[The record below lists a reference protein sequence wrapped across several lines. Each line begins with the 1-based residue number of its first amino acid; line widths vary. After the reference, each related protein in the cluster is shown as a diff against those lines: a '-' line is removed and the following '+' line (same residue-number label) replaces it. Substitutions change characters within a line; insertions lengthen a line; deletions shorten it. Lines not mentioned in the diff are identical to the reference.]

1 MLTPEILN
9 LQEDINGLIIMIDIA
24 ANTHSVCVL
33 KLTPKFINEKV
44 KLILMILLIE
54 SGWSRMRIRLIAE
67 LALSPLGTLFIAIT
81 SKSFHSRSELVP
93 IVRDYSPQMVWF
105 LGLV

>member
-54 SGWSRMRIRLIAE
+54 SG
-67 LALSPLGTLFIAIT
+67 
-81 SKSFHSRSELVP
+81 
-93 IVRDYSPQMVWF
+93 
-105 LGLV
+105 